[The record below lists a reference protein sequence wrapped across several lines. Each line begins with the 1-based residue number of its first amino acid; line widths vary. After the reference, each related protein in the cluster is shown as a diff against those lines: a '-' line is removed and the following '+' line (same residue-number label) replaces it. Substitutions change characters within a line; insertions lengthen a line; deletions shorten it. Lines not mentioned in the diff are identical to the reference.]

1 MSLINIMTHE
11 YILFLATVVF
21 AILCI
26 INSAYKGKTFKSL
39 IYVVFGAEALIL
51 LAFFLISGIPDGF
64 SALWI
69 CLIPSFT
76 LLIFGIKIGSLYSA
90 VALFKVIFLFWFP
103 LGREI
108 LLYEYS
114 NAFMMRFPCL
124 YFTIYILALFI
135 EYIRQITYRSLV
147 QIQEQ
152 YRYLYCHDSL
162 TGLYNRYGFNER
174 LTERFEKSSNK
185 RFSVIMIDIDFF
197 KKINDCFGH
206 DSGDEVLRQTARI
219 IDEFTCC
226 DCLCCHWGGEEFNI
240 FTVCA
245 HSPYD
250 IAENI
255 RCAVERNKILFHG
268 EIINVTISA
277 GVCTAEEAFASD
289 MEAIIKCADECL
301 YRAKNLGR
309 NRVEYMLMDFS
320 KKRSEP

>member
-1 MSLINIMTHE
+1 MRFIYLKNNFKKIIENVQIEVLDDDKRRNILFRWLNFILSAVSLIMSLINIMTHE
-11 YILFLATVVF
+11 YILFLAT
-21 AILCI
+21 
-26 INSAYKGKTFKSL
+26 
-39 IYVVFGAEALIL
+39 VVFGAEALIL

-90 VALFKVIFLFWFP
+90 VAFFMVIFLFWFP

-114 NAFMMRFPCL
+114 NAFMMRFPFL

-206 DSGDEVLRQTARI
+206 DSGDELRVRTSAFIVR
-219 IDEFTCC
+219 
-226 DCLCCHWGGEEFNI
+226 
-240 FTVCA
+240 
-245 HSPYD
+245 
-250 IAENI
+250 
-255 RCAVERNKILFHG
+255 KI
-268 EIINVTISA
+268 
-277 GVCTAEEAFASD
+277 
-289 MEAIIKCADECL
+289 
-301 YRAKNLGR
+301 
-309 NRVEYMLMDFS
+309 
-320 KKRSEP
+320 